1 MDFLEVLWTV
11 FVIYALIFVLFT
23 LFRVIMDLFRDH
35 ELSGWW
41 KAAWIIFLLVLPL
54 IGLLT
59 YLIARGRGMT
69 ERSIQD
75 AQAAQAQFDSYVKD
89 VAGSGGPAQ
98 EIAAA
103 KSLLDSGAISA
114 EEFERLKA
122 KALG

>member
-1 MDFLEVLWTV
+1 VDFLEVLWTV

-35 ELSGWW
+35 ELSGWA
-41 KAAWIIFLLVLPL
+41 KAGWIIFLLVLPL
-54 IGLLT
+54 IGLLS
-59 YLIARGRGMT
+59 YLIVRGRGMA
-69 ERSIQD
+69 ERSMQD
-75 AQAAQAQFDSYVKD
+75 AQAAQAEFDSYVKD

-103 KSLLDSGAISA
+103 KSLLDSGAISS

>member
-1 MDFLEVLWTV
+1 VDFLEVLWTV

-35 ELSGWW
+35 ELSGWA
-41 KAAWIIFLLVLPL
+41 KAGWIIFLLVLPL

-59 YLIARGRGMT
+59 YLIVRGRGMA
-69 ERSIQD
+69 ERSMRD
-75 AQAAQAQFDSYVKD
+75 AQAAQDEFDSYVKD

-114 EEFERLKA
+114 EEYEALKA